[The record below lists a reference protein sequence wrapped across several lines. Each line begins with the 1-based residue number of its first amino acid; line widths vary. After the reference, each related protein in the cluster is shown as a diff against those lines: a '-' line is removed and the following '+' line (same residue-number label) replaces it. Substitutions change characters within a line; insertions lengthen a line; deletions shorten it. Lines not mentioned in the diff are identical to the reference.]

1 MSMNK
6 SKVAEIRKQKSLTQ
20 ENLAEKAYV
29 TVRTI
34 QRMEAGEEV
43 SSETLKSVSNALDVT
58 VNELFE
64 SISSSDKE
72 EEIMEISKEQ
82 QKQFNYR
89 KNELFTIKLITF
101 SFIFVFLGLFGIFV
115 GELNGLEQNI
125 YRIIWIFA
133 LFLSLAIMY
142 YFLNVF
148 ISKKLDKKY
157 PMTIGMKNRNRKNE
171 PVKNGWDFMARYWW
185 IVFPIGGFLSW
196 LIKIQNKRSLARGLK
211 IFCFNLPSL
220 IEVVLKM
227 LFALFLIVDHIH
239 FLFVFHKYVLLTISA
254 FFHD

>member
-89 KNELFTIKLITF
+89 KNELF
-101 SFIFVFLGLFGIFV
+101 
-115 GELNGLEQNI
+115 
-125 YRIIWIFA
+125 
-133 LFLSLAIMY
+133 Y
-142 YFLNVF
+142 Y
-148 ISKKLDKKY
+148 
-157 PMTIGMKNRNRKNE
+157 
-171 PVKNGWDFMARYWW
+171 
-185 IVFPIGGFLSW
+185 
-196 LIKIQNKRSLARGLK
+196 
-211 IFCFNLPSL
+211 
-220 IEVVLKM
+220 
-227 LFALFLIVDHIH
+227 
-239 FLFVFHKYVLLTISA
+239 
-254 FFHD
+254 

>member
-72 EEIMEISKEQ
+72 
-82 QKQFNYR
+82 
-89 KNELFTIKLITF
+89 
-101 SFIFVFLGLFGIFV
+101 
-115 GELNGLEQNI
+115 
-125 YRIIWIFA
+125 
-133 LFLSLAIMY
+133 
-142 YFLNVF
+142 
-148 ISKKLDKKY
+148 
-157 PMTIGMKNRNRKNE
+157 
-171 PVKNGWDFMARYWW
+171 
-185 IVFPIGGFLSW
+185 
-196 LIKIQNKRSLARGLK
+196 
-211 IFCFNLPSL
+211 
-220 IEVVLKM
+220 
-227 LFALFLIVDHIH
+227 
-239 FLFVFHKYVLLTISA
+239 
-254 FFHD
+254 

>member
-89 KNELFTIKLITF
+89 KSELFTIKLITF

-125 YRIIWIFA
+125 YGIIWIFT
-133 LFLSLAIMY
+133 LFLSLAIIH

-157 PMTIGMKNRNRKNE
+157 PMTIGMKNRVSNRKSE

-196 LIKIQNKRSLARGLK
+196 LI
-211 IFCFNLPSL
+211 P
-220 IEVVLKM
+220 E
-227 LFALFLIVDHIH
+227 
-239 FLFVFHKYVLLTISA
+239 LTGK
-254 FFHD
+254 

>member
-72 EEIMEISKEQ
+72 EEIMEISK
-82 QKQFNYR
+82 
-89 KNELFTIKLITF
+89 
-101 SFIFVFLGLFGIFV
+101 
-115 GELNGLEQNI
+115 
-125 YRIIWIFA
+125 
-133 LFLSLAIMY
+133 
-142 YFLNVF
+142 
-148 ISKKLDKKY
+148 
-157 PMTIGMKNRNRKNE
+157 
-171 PVKNGWDFMARYWW
+171 
-185 IVFPIGGFLSW
+185 
-196 LIKIQNKRSLARGLK
+196 
-211 IFCFNLPSL
+211 
-220 IEVVLKM
+220 
-227 LFALFLIVDHIH
+227 
-239 FLFVFHKYVLLTISA
+239 
-254 FFHD
+254 

>member
-82 QKQFNYR
+82 QK
-89 KNELFTIKLITF
+89 
-101 SFIFVFLGLFGIFV
+101 
-115 GELNGLEQNI
+115 
-125 YRIIWIFA
+125 
-133 LFLSLAIMY
+133 
-142 YFLNVF
+142 
-148 ISKKLDKKY
+148 
-157 PMTIGMKNRNRKNE
+157 
-171 PVKNGWDFMARYWW
+171 PVSYTH
-185 IVFPIGGFLSW
+185 LT
-196 LIKIQNKRSLARGLK
+196 
-211 IFCFNLPSL
+211 LPT
-220 IEVVLKM
+220 K
-227 LFALFLIVDHIH
+227 A
-239 FLFVFHKYVLLTISA
+239 
-254 FFHD
+254 

>member
-1 MSMNK
+1 MNK
-6 SKVAEIRKQKSLTQ
+6 SKIAEIRKQKSLTQ
-20 ENLAEKAYV
+20 ENLAEKSYV

-89 KNELFTIKLITF
+89 KSELFTIKLITF

-115 GELNGLEQNI
+115 GELEGLEQNI

-196 LIKIQNKRSLARGLK
+196 LI
-211 IFCFNLPSL
+211 P
-220 IEVVLKM
+220 E
-227 LFALFLIVDHIH
+227 
-239 FLFVFHKYVLLTISA
+239 LTGK
-254 FFHD
+254 

>member
-82 QKQFNYR
+82 QKQ
-89 KNELFTIKLITF
+89 
-101 SFIFVFLGLFGIFV
+101 
-115 GELNGLEQNI
+115 
-125 YRIIWIFA
+125 
-133 LFLSLAIMY
+133 
-142 YFLNVF
+142 
-148 ISKKLDKKY
+148 
-157 PMTIGMKNRNRKNE
+157 
-171 PVKNGWDFMARYWW
+171 
-185 IVFPIGGFLSW
+185 
-196 LIKIQNKRSLARGLK
+196 
-211 IFCFNLPSL
+211 
-220 IEVVLKM
+220 
-227 LFALFLIVDHIH
+227 
-239 FLFVFHKYVLLTISA
+239 
-254 FFHD
+254 

>member
-115 GELNGLEQNI
+115 GELEGLEQNI

-157 PMTIGMKNRNRKNE
+157 PMTIGMKNRKNE

-196 LIKIQNKRSLARGLK
+196 LI
-211 IFCFNLPSL
+211 P
-220 IEVVLKM
+220 E
-227 LFALFLIVDHIH
+227 
-239 FLFVFHKYVLLTISA
+239 LTGK
-254 FFHD
+254 

>member
-89 KNELFTIKLITF
+89 KSELFTIKLITF
-101 SFIFVFLGLFGIFV
+101 S
-115 GELNGLEQNI
+115 
-125 YRIIWIFA
+125 
-133 LFLSLAIMY
+133 
-142 YFLNVF
+142 F

-157 PMTIGMKNRNRKNE
+157 PMTIGMKNRVSNRKSE

-196 LIKIQNKRSLARGLK
+196 LI
-211 IFCFNLPSL
+211 P
-220 IEVVLKM
+220 E
-227 LFALFLIVDHIH
+227 
-239 FLFVFHKYVLLTISA
+239 LTGK
-254 FFHD
+254 

>member
-89 KNELFTIKLITF
+89 KNE
-101 SFIFVFLGLFGIFV
+101 
-115 GELNGLEQNI
+115 
-125 YRIIWIFA
+125 
-133 LFLSLAIMY
+133 
-142 YFLNVF
+142 
-148 ISKKLDKKY
+148 
-157 PMTIGMKNRNRKNE
+157 
-171 PVKNGWDFMARYWW
+171 
-185 IVFPIGGFLSW
+185 
-196 LIKIQNKRSLARGLK
+196 
-211 IFCFNLPSL
+211 
-220 IEVVLKM
+220 
-227 LFALFLIVDHIH
+227 
-239 FLFVFHKYVLLTISA
+239 
-254 FFHD
+254 

>member
-89 KNELFTIKLITF
+89 KNELFTIKLIT
-101 SFIFVFLGLFGIFV
+101 
-115 GELNGLEQNI
+115 
-125 YRIIWIFA
+125 
-133 LFLSLAIMY
+133 IMY

-196 LIKIQNKRSLARGLK
+196 LI
-211 IFCFNLPSL
+211 P
-220 IEVVLKM
+220 E
-227 LFALFLIVDHIH
+227 
-239 FLFVFHKYVLLTISA
+239 LTGK
-254 FFHD
+254 

>member
-125 YRIIWIFA
+125 YGIIWLFT
-133 LFLSLAIMY
+133 LFLILAIMH

-185 IVFPIGGFLSW
+185 IVFPIGGF
-196 LIKIQNKRSLARGLK
+196 
-211 IFCFNLPSL
+211 
-220 IEVVLKM
+220 
-227 LFALFLIVDHIH
+227 
-239 FLFVFHKYVLLTISA
+239 
-254 FFHD
+254 

>member
-125 YRIIWIFA
+125 Y
-133 LFLSLAIMY
+133 
-142 YFLNVF
+142 
-148 ISKKLDKKY
+148 
-157 PMTIGMKNRNRKNE
+157 
-171 PVKNGWDFMARYWW
+171 
-185 IVFPIGGFLSW
+185 
-196 LIKIQNKRSLARGLK
+196 
-211 IFCFNLPSL
+211 
-220 IEVVLKM
+220 
-227 LFALFLIVDHIH
+227 
-239 FLFVFHKYVLLTISA
+239 
-254 FFHD
+254 

>member
-72 EEIMEISKEQ
+72 EEIMEISK
-82 QKQFNYR
+82 
-89 KNELFTIKLITF
+89 
-101 SFIFVFLGLFGIFV
+101 V
-115 GELNGLEQNI
+115 
-125 YRIIWIFA
+125 
-133 LFLSLAIMY
+133 
-142 YFLNVF
+142 
-148 ISKKLDKKY
+148 
-157 PMTIGMKNRNRKNE
+157 
-171 PVKNGWDFMARYWW
+171 
-185 IVFPIGGFLSW
+185 
-196 LIKIQNKRSLARGLK
+196 
-211 IFCFNLPSL
+211 
-220 IEVVLKM
+220 
-227 LFALFLIVDHIH
+227 
-239 FLFVFHKYVLLTISA
+239 
-254 FFHD
+254 